1 MTIDFRLLFESTPV
15 PYVVLDLDL
24 TIVAAN
30 DAYLH
35 ATSCARDAM
44 VGHSIF
50 AVFPDNPQLPEADGV
65 ANLRASLHRVLDTR
79 QPDTMPLQRYDISN
93 AEGTLFDERYWHPV
107 NTPLFDAQGELR
119 YIIHRVDDVTAVVH
133 SQAREATMSQ
143 QISAQSKVIT
153 EHHQFADLF
162 EQAPSFMAVLDGAA
176 HRVEYVNPGYMK
188 LIGHRDIVGKTIA
201 DGLPDAAEQGYVALL
216 DEVYR
221 SGRPYTATG
230 AQYQKQ
236 AQPDGPVSERYVDFV
251 FQPIRAQDDEVR
263 GIFIHGVDVTDRV
276 MADMRR
282 DALIR
287 LTDAWRD
294 VDTPEEIG
302 YAAALTLGETLCASR
317 VGYGYIDHDA
327 ETLTVERDWNA
338 PGVQSLAGTHR
349 LRDYGSFIDDL
360 KLGKV
365 NIIDDVGADARTAP
379 AAAQLR
385 QRSAGALINVPILE
399 NGKLVALVFV
409 NNAGPRTWLAEDI
422 AFIKELAERTRTAS
436 ERVRNALAMQRSENK
451 FRTIADAMPQMVW
464 STLPDGSHDY
474 FNQRWYDFTGVAEG
488 STDGEGW
495 SDMFHA
501 DDRPLAWE
509 RWHHSLATG
518 EEYEVHYRLRH
529 RSGQYRWV
537 LGRALPLYEG
547 GKLIRWMGTCTDIHE
562 QKLAEEE
569 LRCAGQRKDEFLAML
584 AHELRNPLAPIAS
597 AAQLLRVPNLGE
609 EHLRH
614 ASNVIGRQVRHM
626 TELVDDL
633 LDVSR
638 VTRGLVQLDK
648 VRLDLNTVI
657 QGALEQAAPLLEAR
671 RHELLMRLPGVS
683 AYVLGDRTRLVQ
695 ALANLLNNAAKYT
708 PEHGRIELQ
717 MEVNASRIDISVT
730 DNGNGIAP
738 ALMPYVFDLFTQGE
752 RTPDRAHGGLG
763 LGLSLVKSITALHG
777 GAVSVDSD
785 GAGAGSTFTMSLPLA
800 GPPDPRLPAGNGQ
813 AATGAAPPLRLL
825 VVDDNE
831 DGASLLADL
840 LRTRQHLVSVAYDAR
855 SALEIA
861 AKEDIDVFVL
871 DIGLPDMNGYALAR
885 HLRADEK
892 TSKAMLVALTG
903 YDQAQDR
910 ALSKEAG
917 FDHHF
922 VKPVDIAQL
931 LTILS
936 KVS

>member
-35 ATSCARDAM
+35 ATGRARDAM
-44 VGHSIF
+44 VGRSIF
-50 AVFPDNPQLPEADGV
+50 AVFPDNPQLPDADGV
-65 ANLRASLHRVLDTR
+65 ANLRASLQRVRDTGLA
-79 QPDTMPLQRYDISN
+79 DTMPVQRYDIPN
-93 AEGTLFDERYWHPV
+93 AEGTLFEERYWHPV
-107 NTPLFDAQGELR
+107 NTPLLDAQGTLS
-119 YIIHRVDDVTAVVH
+119 YIIHRVDDVTAVVR
-133 SQAREATMSQ
+133 SQAREATMSRE
-143 QISAQSKVIT
+143 ISAQSKVIT

-162 EQAPSFMAVLDGAA
+162 EQAPSFMAVLDGAV
-176 HRVEYVNPGYMK
+176 HRVDYVNPGYLK

-216 DEVYR
+216 DDVYR
-221 SGRPYTATG
+221 SGQPYAATG
-230 AQYQKQ
+230 ARYQMQ
-236 AQPDGPVSERYVDFV
+236 AQPHGPVSERYVDLV
-251 FQPIRAQDDEVR
+251 FQPIRGHDGVVR

-276 MADMRR
+276 TADMRR

-294 VDTPEEIG
+294 VNTPENIA
-302 YAAALTLGETLCASR
+302 YTAALTLGETLRVSR
-317 VGYGYIDHDA
+317 VGYGFVNHDT
-327 ETLTVERDWNA
+327 ETLTIERDWNA
-338 PGVQSLAGTHR
+338 PGVQSLTGTHR

-365 NIIDDVGADARTAP
+365 NIIDDVLADVRTAP
-379 AAAQLR
+379 AAAQL
-385 QRSAGALINVPILE
+385 QRLSAGALVNVPILE
-399 NGKLVALVFV
+399 NGRLVALIFV
-409 NNAGPRTWLAEDI
+409 NNAAARSWQAEDI

-436 ERVRNALAMQRSENK
+436 ERVRNAVSMQRSENK

-495 SDMFHA
+495 SDMFHI

-509 RWHHSLATG
+509 RWNHSLATG
-518 EEYEVHYRLRH
+518 DEYEVHYRLRH

-537 LGRALPLYEG
+537 LGRALPLYES

-569 LRCAGQRKDEFLAML
+569 LRRAGERKDEFLAML
-584 AHELRNPLAPIAS
+584 AHELRNPLAPISS
-597 AAQLLRVPNLGE
+597 AAQLLKVPNLSE

-614 ASNVIGRQVRHM
+614 ASDVIGRQVRHM

-657 QGALEQAAPLLEAR
+657 QGAVEQSAPLLEAR
-671 RHELLMRLPGVS
+671 HHELLMRLPGHS
-683 AYVLGDRTRLVQ
+683 TYVLGDRTRLVQ

-708 PEHGRIELQ
+708 PAHGRIELQ
-717 MEVNASRIDISVT
+717 MEVNASDVDISVI

-738 ALMPYVFDLFTQGE
+738 ALMPYLFDLFTQGE

-785 GAGAGSTFTMSLPLA
+785 GPGAGSIFTMSLPLA
-800 GPPDPRLPAGNGQ
+800 GPTDARPPVRDVET
-813 AATGAAPPLRLL
+813 ATGDATALRML

-840 LRTRQHLVSVAYDAR
+840 LRTRQHAVSVAYDAR
-855 SALEIA
+855 GALEIA

-871 DIGLPDMNGYALAR
+871 DIGLPDMDGYALAR
-885 HLRADEK
+885 HLRAEER

-903 YDQAQDR
+903 YGQAQDR
-910 ALSKEAG
+910 ALSKAAG

-922 VKPVDIAQL
+922 VKPIDIAQL
-931 LTILS
+931 LTVLS
-936 KVS
+936 KIS